1 MDYRKF
7 QDSNQLP
14 NRAYYS
20 QKLLSCPEL
29 AYSSWGFKFLSCFIG
44 FFGFMIW
51 LGVIYAVYDAI
62 QRKATSDLIATLVMF
77 VPLGV
82 LFTWGAV
89 KIRKCSNFSER
100 ISNGEY
106 GWTVGNLRGKQ
117 TGLRNRHRFYWLI
130 FDVFGEK
137 LEIEVNSK
145 TYEEAVEGESFLI
158 ARVIKPTYY
167 FCVKDDL
174 L

>member
-1 MDYRKF
+1 MNDRVF

-29 AYSSWGFKFLSCFIG
+29 GNRSWGFKFLSCFIG

-51 LGVIYAVYDAI
+51 LGVTFMAYDSI

-82 LFTWGAV
+82 LFTWGAI
-89 KIRKCSNFSER
+89 KLRKCSNFSER

-117 TGLRNRHRFYWLI
+117 TGLRNRHRYYYLM
-130 FDVFGEK
+130 FDVFGER
-137 LEIEVNSK
+137 LEVEVNSK

-158 ARVIKPTYY
+158 ARVSKPTFY

-174 L
+174 T